1 MRLITAD
8 PGDTIPLSGLY
19 GHCSHMYIPTQ
30 RHIVI
35 VVVVLKRYFFLKIEK
50 KKKKKKKTKRGCGKG
65 KKKCPWDMASI
76 LQKNK
81 TNVRFTLLGL

>member
-50 KKKKKKKTKRGCGKG
+50 KKKKKRKPKEAVGKEKKNVPGIWPVFFKRTKQ
-65 KKKCPWDMASI
+65 M
-76 LQKNK
+76 
-81 TNVRFTLLGL
+81 